1 MCNNLWWTLI
11 YRTLNE
17 YFLFKEKAPSEVN
30 ESRHAELQEEKSLPQ
45 QMMERNGQE
54 EKENCSL
61 IGSVAKTME
70 GRNSTFRRKST
81 LYIIGDYLYVK
92 DGLNYENN
100 GTKVLLLRCSSSQ
113 RQCIG
118 RAHIDQ
124 ETLKV
129 LKFPWIHS
137 CTRDP
142 DLKYQLQMETEME
155 NLAETTKDR
164 FRDIFDKVCLTHPAI
179 ATRIKFS
186 RMKVLMH
193 RRRKFN
199 VNDS

>member
-1 MCNNLWWTLI
+1 M
-11 YRTLNE
+11 
-17 YFLFKEKAPSEVN
+17 FKEKAPSEVN
-30 ESRHAELQEEKSLPQ
+30 ESRHAEPQEEKSLPQ

-81 LYIIGDYLYVK
+81 LYIIGDFLYVK
-92 DGLNYENN
+92 DGLNYEND
-100 GTKVLLLRCSSSQ
+100 GSKVLLLRCSSSQ

-129 LKFPWIHS
+129 LKFPCAHN
-137 CTRDP
+137 CTKDP
-142 DLKYQLQMETEME
+142 DMKIQIQMEKEMK
-155 NLAETTKDR
+155 NLAETTTDG
-164 FRDIFDKVCLTHPAI
+164 FRDIFDKVCLKNPSMAARFEYSKTYE
-179 ATRIKFS
+179 
-186 RMKVLMH
+186 RM
-193 RRRKFN
+193 RQQRKKAEKL
-199 VNDS
+199 